1 MNIHYLKHV
10 PFEGL
15 GSMEGQLVEQG
26 HHITLTNLYLGE
38 RLPSPESIDALIIM
52 GGPMGV
58 RDEKDYPW
66 LEDEKHFIGEVI
78 HQYTPVLGI
87 CLGAQLIAD
96 VLGARVT
103 RNAHREIG
111 WFDVSCSTE
120 FGNTR
125 FGQVLPQTFE
135 ALHWHGDTFNIPKG
149 AVALGSS
156 AACQNQGFVYK
167 EHVLALQFHLEM
179 TEETVT
185 RLIKNC
191 ANELDGSAYV
201 QDGKTLLA
209 DRKKFSAN
217 NALMAKIIAE
227 FLY

>member
-15 GSMEGQLVEQG
+15 GSMQGQLVEQG

-38 RLPSPESIDALIIM
+38 TLPSPESIDALIIM

-58 RDEKDYPW
+58 YDEKDYPW
-66 LEDEKHFIGEVI
+66 LKDEKHFIGEVI

-96 VLGARVT
+96 VLGGKVSK
-103 RNAHREIG
+103 NAHREIG
-111 WFDVSCSTE
+111 WFDVSCSPA
-120 FGNTR
+120 FSNTR
-125 FGQVLPQTFE
+125 FGRVLPKAFE
-135 ALHWHGDTFNIPKG
+135 ALHWHGDTFSIPSD

-156 AACQNQGFVYK
+156 DACPNQGFVYK

-191 ANELDGSAYV
+191 ANELDGSTYV
-201 QDGKTLLA
+201 QDGPTLLA
-209 DRKKFSAN
+209 DRQKFSAN
-217 NALMAKIIAE
+217 NALMAKVINE
-227 FLY
+227 FLN

>member
-103 RNAHREIG
+103 RNAHREISSG
-111 WFDVSCSTE
+111 LRPFSRFRGRLRAAGPSLRSRPSRPSTRPR
-120 FGNTR
+120 G
-125 FGQVLPQTFE
+125 GGP
-135 ALHWHGDTFNIPKG
+135 P
-149 AVALGSS
+149 
-156 AACQNQGFVYK
+156 
-167 EHVLALQFHLEM
+167 
-179 TEETVT
+179 
-185 RLIKNC
+185 
-191 ANELDGSAYV
+191 
-201 QDGKTLLA
+201 
-209 DRKKFSAN
+209 
-217 NALMAKIIAE
+217 
-227 FLY
+227 